1 MVRKINL
8 LVLFGGQS
16 EEHEVSLMSCES
28 VLKHI
33 DSGKYNIYC
42 VGITKKGQWRLFD
55 GAFDLIGKGRWEE
68 HSKRIVF
75 PGDPSFGGFFLHD
88 DPLKIYPVDVAFP
101 IMHGPL
107 AEDGTLQ
114 GLFELANIPYVGCQ
128 VTSSAL
134 CMDKWLTKAVFKA
147 NEIPCCGYMLVLRNE
162 TINNS
167 RETISKIKERFNYP
181 VFVKPANLGSSVGIS
196 KANDDESLLKALI
209 EAGKHDR
216 KILVEEFID
225 CREIECSVLGNDDP
239 IASLPGEI
247 VPSNDFYD
255 YNAKYLDGN
264 SKLIIPA
271 NVEEKKANEIKQLA
285 IRAYKALDCSGMARV
300 DFFLEKGTGRV
311 LVSEINTIPGF
322 TNISMFP
329 KLLEASGI
337 AYGDLIGKLIELA
350 FERSKKGDLYIG
362 HKADRYI

>member
-1 MVRKINL
+1 MADKINL
-8 LVLFGGQS
+8 MLLFGGQS

-33 DSGKYNIYC
+33 NFRKYNVYC
-42 VGITKKGQWRLFD
+42 VGITKKGQWRLFGGD
-55 GAFDLIGKGRWEE
+55 HELIGKGQWEE
-68 HSKRIVF
+68 HSKRVVF
-75 PGDPSFGGFFLHD
+75 PGDPSFGGFFLLD
-88 DPLKIYPVDVAFP
+88 DPSKIYPVDVAFP
-101 IMHGPL
+101 VMHGPH

-114 GLFELANIPYVGCQ
+114 GLFELANVPYVGCQ
-128 VTSSAL
+128 VASSAL

-147 NEIPCCGYMLVLRNE
+147 NGIPYCEYMLVLRDE
-162 TINNS
+162 AINHPNATTA
-167 RETISKIKERFNYP
+167 RVKERFNYP

-196 KANDDESLLKALI
+196 KARDDESLLKALI

-239 IASLPGEI
+239 TASLPGEI
-247 VPSNDFYD
+247 IPSNEFYD
-255 YNAKYLDGN
+255 YTAKYLDGK
-264 SKLIIPA
+264 SKLLIPA
-271 NVEEKKANEIKQLA
+271 PVEEKKAYEIKELA

-322 TNISMFP
+322 TSISMYP
-329 KLLEASGI
+329 KLLEASGVS
-337 AYGDLIGKLIELA
+337 YSDLIETLINLA
-350 FERSKKGDLYIG
+350 FERLKRGD
-362 HKADRYI
+362 